1 MSVFSRIFDFI
12 FAPAGTYDPASD
24 LYNSSNDSNYQTAFM
39 PAVNPATGLPMI
51 DCNDGFGGISGC
63 DVAGNPYGISL
74 RDDECSSAND
84 DVFNHGC
91 AMTFDHAASSFD
103 CSSMFDT
110 CSSAANFG
118 CKFD

>member
-1 MSVFSRIFDFI
+1 MSVFARIFDFI

-24 LYNSSNDSNYQTAFM
+24 LYHASNDRDYQTAVL

-51 DCNDGFGGISGC
+51 DCGDGLGGISGC

-74 RDDECSSAND
+74 HDDCSSAND
-84 DVFNHGC
+84 SVFSHDCGI
-91 AMTFDHAASSFD
+91 TFDHSNSPFDCTSSFSAI
-103 CSSMFDT
+103 SSGD
-110 CSSAANFG
+110 FG